1 MAGVLRSDVVLE
13 RGMMVLL
20 EKQVHLQK
28 DVGAAW
34 VLAKGDAERH
44 GYIAGTYWLLGR
56 ATGRKGRA
64 TDVAILMRSCLND

>member
-1 MAGVLRSDVVLE
+1 VVLE

-34 VLAKGDAERH
+34 VLAIGTAE
-44 GYIAGTYWLLGR
+44 GCEWIVGTYWLLGR
-56 ATGRKGRA
+56 ATERKERA
-64 TDVAILMRSCLND
+64 TDVAIVM

>member
-34 VLAKGDAERH
+34 VLAKGVAER
-44 GYIAGTYWLLGR
+44 WLL
-56 ATGRKGRA
+56 ALTGCKRY
-64 TDVAILMRSCLND
+64 